1 MRPGGGRSLPAAEVL
16 TARPR
21 PLTAAGHGR
30 KARVLGA
37 LLAVP
42 AVLLVA
48 FVVVGGSAMVAA
60 QSLGLMP
67 LVGRPEL
74 STAAYT
80 AHGGDLLVGAG
91 LSLAIAGAS
100 TVLACLI
107 GFTAALIMMQ
117 GRWCGKLVAA
127 MSSLSIPVPHIVGA
141 ATAGLLL
148 ADSGLLA
155 RVFGAAERWPDIVG
169 GQWWLAVIF
178 EYAWKESA
186 FVGLVVAG
194 TLATRSVDY
203 EETAALLG
211 AGRLRR
217 LRHVLLPLSLPALI
231 ISGTIAF
238 IYSFG
243 SYEVAWLLGRPYPEP
258 LPVMALRLYNSVTL
272 TSRPEAAAVAV
283 VTAVVSLSAALAAL
297 ACLRK
302 IPLWR

>member
-1 MRPGGGRSLPAAEVL
+1 MFLPETEVL
-16 TARPR
+16 TTRSRPR
-21 PLTAAGHGR
+21 TAVGR
-30 KARVLGA
+30 RLKPRVRGV

-42 AVLLVA
+42 AVVIVA
-48 FVVVGGSAMVAA
+48 FVVVGGSAMVTA

-74 STAAYT
+74 SAAAYT
-80 AHGGDLLVGAG
+80 AHAGDLLVGGG
-91 LSLAIAGAS
+91 LSLAIAGTS
-100 TVLACLI
+100 TLLACLT
-107 GFTAALIMMQ
+107 GFMAALIMMQ
-117 GRWCGKLVAA
+117 GRWCGKLLAA
-127 MSSLSIPVPHIVGA
+127 MSSLSIPLPHIVGA
-141 ATAGLLL
+141 AATGLLL

-155 RVFGAAERWPDIVG
+155 RVFGTAERWPPLVG
-169 GQWWLAVIF
+169 GPWWAAVIF

-186 FVGLVVAG
+186 FVGLVLAG

-211 AGRLRR
+211 AGRLGR
-217 LRHVLLPLSLPALI
+217 LRHVLLPLSLPALM

-283 VTAVVSLSAALAAL
+283 VTAAVSLCAVLMALAF
-297 ACLRK
+297 LRK

>member
-1 MRPGGGRSLPAAEVL
+1 MAAVV
-16 TARPR
+16 
-21 PLTAAGHGR
+21 
-30 KARVLGA
+30 VLGG
-37 LLAVP
+37 LA
-42 AVLLVA
+42 AVTV
-48 FVVVGGSAMVAA
+48 

-67 LVGRPEL
+67 LVGRQEL

-80 AHGGDLLVGAG
+80 AHAGDLMSGAG
-91 LSLAIAGAS
+91 LSLAIAGTS

-107 GFTAALIMMQ
+107 GFTAAVVIMQ

-127 MSSLSIPVPHIVGA
+127 MSTLSIPVPHIVGA
-141 ATAGLLL
+141 ASVGLLL

-155 RVFGAAERWPDIVG
+155 RVSGAGDSWPDLVG
-169 GQWWLAVIF
+169 GPWWLAVIF

-194 TLATRSVDY
+194 TLATRSVSY

-217 LRHVLLPLSLPALI
+217 LRHVLLPLSLPSLI
-231 ISGTIAF
+231 IAGTIAF

-258 LPVMALRLYNSVTL
+258 LPVMALRLYSSVTL

-283 VTAVVSLSAALAAL
+283 VTAVVSLCAAMIAL

-302 IPLWR
+302 VPLWR

>member
-1 MRPGGGRSLPAAEVL
+1 M
-16 TARPR
+16 
-21 PLTAAGHGR
+21 AG
-30 KARVLGA
+30 V
-37 LLAVP
+37 LLAAP
-42 AVLLVA
+42 AVLVVA
-48 FVVVGGSAMVAA
+48 FVVVGGSAMVGA

-67 LVGRPEL
+67 LVGPPHL
-74 STAAYT
+74 STVAYT
-80 AHGGDLLVGAG
+80 AHAGDVVGGAG
-91 LSLAIAGAS
+91 LSLVIAGTS

-107 GFTAALIMMQ
+107 GFTAALVMMQ

-127 MSSLSIPVPHIVGA
+127 MSTLSIPVPHIVGA
-141 ATAGLLL
+141 ASVGLLL

-155 RVFGAAERWPDIVG
+155 RIFGAAGSWPELVG
-169 GQWWLAVIF
+169 GPWWLAVIF

-194 TLATRSVDY
+194 TLATRSVSY

-217 LRHVLLPLSLPALI
+217 LRHVLLPLSLPSLI
-231 ISGTIAF
+231 IAGTIAF

-283 VTAVVSLSAALAAL
+283 VTAVVSLAAAATALAL
-297 ACLRK
+297 LRK

>member
-1 MRPGGGRSLPAAEVL
+1 MPGV
-16 TARPR
+16 
-21 PLTAAGHGR
+21 
-30 KARVLGA
+30 

-42 AVLLVA
+42 AVVLVT
-48 FVVVGGSAMVAA
+48 VVVGGGSAMVAA

-74 STAAYT
+74 SAAAYT

-91 LSLAIAGAS
+91 LSLAIAGTS
-100 TVLACLI
+100 TLLACLV
-107 GFTAALIMMQ
+107 GFTAALIIMQ

-127 MSSLSIPVPHIVGA
+127 MSTLSVPLPHIVGA
-141 ATAGLLL
+141 AATGLLL

-155 RVFGAAERWPDIVG
+155 RVFGAAEGWPAIVG
-169 GQWWLAVIF
+169 GPWWVAVIF

-194 TLATRSVDY
+194 TLATRPVDY

-217 LRHVLLPLSLPALI
+217 LRHVLLPLSLPALM

-258 LPVMALRLYNSVTL
+258 LPVMALRLYNSVSL
-272 TSRPEAAAVAV
+272 TSRPEAAAIGVI
-283 VTAVVSLSAALAAL
+283 TAAVSLGAALVAL
-297 ACLRK
+297 AFLRK

>member
-1 MRPGGGRSLPAAEVL
+1 MPESEVL
-16 TARPR
+16 ATRFGPR
-21 PLTAAGHGR
+21 TAAGPPLKPRLPG
-30 KARVLGA
+30 VL
-37 LLAVP
+37 LVVP
-42 AVLLVA
+42 AVVLVTV
-48 FVVVGGSAMVAA
+48 VVVGESAMVAA

-74 STAAYT
+74 SAAAYA

-91 LSLAIAGAS
+91 LSLAIAGTS
-100 TVLACLI
+100 TLLACLV
-107 GFTAALIMMQ
+107 GFTAALIIMQ

-127 MSSLSIPVPHIVGA
+127 MSTLSVPLPHIVGA
-141 ATAGLLL
+141 AATGLLL

-155 RVFGAAERWPDIVG
+155 RVCGAAEGWPAIVG
-169 GQWWLAVIF
+169 GPWWVAVIF

-186 FVGLVVAG
+186 FVALVVAG

-217 LRHVLLPLSLPALI
+217 LRHVLLPLSLPALM

-243 SYEVAWLLGRPYPEP
+243 SYEVAWLLGRPDPEP
-258 LPVMALRLYNSVTL
+258 LPVMALRLYNSVSL
-272 TSRPEAAAVAV
+272 TSRPEAAAIAV
-283 VTAVVSLSAALAAL
+283 VTAAVSLGAALVAL
-297 ACLRK
+297 AFLRK
-302 IPLWR
+302 VPLWR

>member
-1 MRPGGGRSLPAAEVL
+1 MPGV
-16 TARPR
+16 
-21 PLTAAGHGR
+21 
-30 KARVLGA
+30 

-42 AVLLVA
+42 AVVLVTV
-48 FVVVGGSAMVAA
+48 VVVGGSAMVAA

-80 AHGGDLLVGAG
+80 AHGDLLVGAG
-91 LSLAIAGAS
+91 LSLAIAVTS
-100 TVLACLI
+100 TLLACLI
-107 GFTAALIMMQ
+107 GFTAALIIMQ

-127 MSSLSIPVPHIVGA
+127 MSTLSIPLPHIVGA
-141 ATAGLLL
+141 AATGLLL

-155 RVFGAAERWPDIVG
+155 RVFGAEGWPAIVG
-169 GQWWLAVIF
+169 GPWWVAVIF

-194 TLATRSVDY
+194 TLATRPVDY

-217 LRHVLLPLSLPALI
+217 LRHVLLPLSLPALM

-258 LPVMALRLYNSVTL
+258 LPVMALRLYNSVSL
-272 TSRPEAAAVAV
+272 TSRPEAAAIGVI
-283 VTAVVSLSAALAAL
+283 TAAVSLGAALVAL
-297 ACLRK
+297 AFLRK